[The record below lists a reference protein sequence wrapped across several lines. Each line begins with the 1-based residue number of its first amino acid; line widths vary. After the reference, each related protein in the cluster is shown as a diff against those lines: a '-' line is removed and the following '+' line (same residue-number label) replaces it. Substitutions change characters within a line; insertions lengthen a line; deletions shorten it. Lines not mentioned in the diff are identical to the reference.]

1 MYNVY
6 CIQWNLS
13 TADTIGADSS
23 VLNREVSLIQRLLS
37 GIGTAE
43 NVLFIEVSSFQGS
56 SLERFHCMPIYMC
69 IYMHQYTMYMYMCVC
84 S

>member
-13 TADTIGADSS
+13 TPDTIGADSS
-23 VLNREVSLIQRLLS
+23 VLNSEVSLIQRLLS

-69 IYMHQYTMYMYMCVC
+69 IHAPIYNLQCVC